1 MVKKTH
7 AGLIFVIIVLLVFQ
21 TIAVLHFS
29 QKIEDLEIG
38 LNDTKNE
45 LEYKINENYIQ
56 TQDQLGQLTFNLIET
71 KEDFTK
77 QVSELKAVTSADFS
91 GIIEKV
97 IKSVVSIKT
106 DVSQGSGF
114 IVNSEGYLIT
124 NAHVLQGAHFA
135 KALTYAQELKN
146 AIPIGIDVNADIA
159 LLKIPS
165 DGDFLK
171 FGDSED
177 IKVGEKVIAVG
188 NPYGLSFTVT
198 EGIVSATNR
207 VGLNNIEAYIQ
218 TDVALNPGNSGGPL
232 INNNGEVIG
241 INNFKV
247 GGAESLGFALESNY
261 AKSVINNIAK
271 ELLNKTIV

>member
-1 MVKKTH
+1 MVKKTY

-261 AKSVINNIAK
+261 AVEVINNIAK

>member
-56 TQDQLGQLTFNLIET
+56 TQDQFGQLTFNLIET